1 MIEFGLLPPGRV
13 LFYFTALKLRN
24 EERQMIF
31 ESIVKDSQ
39 ERMDKAVAVLAV
51 NLSGIRTGRANPG
64 LVESVRVEAY
74 GSQTPLKQLASI
86 STPEP
91 QQIVV
96 RPYDPTI
103 IKDIEKAIAAGEL
116 GLNPQNDGRIIRIN
130 VPPLS
135 TEVRKK
141 MVARVKDL
149 AEETKVSIRNIR
161 RDANK
166 SADTA
171 EKDKALSEDERTR
184 LKEEI
189 QDLTKKYEQKVVNLA
204 KDRES
209 EILEN

>member
-1 MIEFGLLPPGRV
+1 M
-13 LFYFTALKLRN
+13 ALILRN
-24 EERQMIF
+24 KEPGQMIF

-74 GSQTPLKQLASI
+74 GSQAPLKQLASI

-91 QQIVV
+91 QQIMV

-103 IKDIEKAIAAGEL
+103 IKEIEKAIAAGEL

-130 VPPLS
+130 VPQLS
-135 TEVRKK
+135 TEVRRK
-141 MVARVKDL
+141 MVACVKDL

-166 SADTA
+166 SADSA

-189 QDLTKKYEQKVVNLA
+189 QELTKKYEQKVIDLA
-204 KDRES
+204 KARES

>member
-1 MIEFGLLPPGRV
+1 M
-13 LFYFTALKLRN
+13 ALILRN
-24 EERQMIF
+24 KEPGQMIF

-51 NLSGIRTGRANPG
+51 NLSGIRTGRANTG

-74 GSQTPLKQLASI
+74 GSQAPLKQLASI

-91 QQIVV
+91 QQIMI

-103 IKDIEKAIAAGEL
+103 IKDIEKAISAGEL

-130 VPPLS
+130 VPQLS
-135 TEVRKK
+135 TEVRRK
-141 MVARVKDL
+141 MVACVKDL

-166 SADTA
+166 SADSA

-189 QDLTKKYEQKVVNLA
+189 QELTKKYEQKVIDLA
-204 KDRES
+204 KARES

>member
-1 MIEFGLLPPGRV
+1 M
-13 LFYFTALKLRN
+13 ALILRN
-24 EERQMIF
+24 KEPGQMIF

-74 GSQTPLKQLASI
+74 GSQAPLKQLASI

-91 QQIVV
+91 QQIMV

-103 IKDIEKAIAAGEL
+103 IKDIEKAISAGEL

-135 TEVRKK
+135 TEVRRK

-166 SADTA
+166 SADSA
-171 EKDKALSEDERTR
+171 EKGKALSEDERTR

-189 QDLTKKYEQKVVNLA
+189 QELTKKHEQKVIDLA
-204 KDRES
+204 KARES

>member
-1 MIEFGLLPPGRV
+1 M
-13 LFYFTALKLRN
+13 ALILRN
-24 EERQMIF
+24 KEPGQMIF

-51 NLSGIRTGRANPG
+51 NLSGIRTGRANTG

-74 GSQTPLKQLASI
+74 GSQAPLKQLASI

-91 QQIVV
+91 QQIMV

-116 GLNPQNDGRIIRIN
+116 GLNPQNDGRVIRIN
-130 VPPLS
+130 VPQLS
-135 TEVRKK
+135 TEVRRK
-141 MVARVKDL
+141 MVACVKDL

-166 SADTA
+166 SADSA

-189 QDLTKKYEQKVVNLA
+189 QELTKKYEQKVIDLA
-204 KDRES
+204 KARES

>member
-1 MIEFGLLPPGRV
+1 M
-13 LFYFTALKLRN
+13 ALILRN
-24 EERQMIF
+24 KEPGQMIF

-51 NLSGIRTGRANPG
+51 NLSGIRTGRANTG

-74 GSQTPLKQLASI
+74 GSQAPLKQLASI

-91 QQIVV
+91 QQIMI

-103 IKDIEKAIAAGEL
+103 IKDIEKAISAGEL

-135 TEVRKK
+135 TEVRRK

-166 SADTA
+166 SADSA
-171 EKDKALSEDERTR
+171 EKGKALSEDERTR

-189 QDLTKKYEQKVVNLA
+189 QELTKKYEQKVVDLA
-204 KDRES
+204 KARES

>member
-1 MIEFGLLPPGRV
+1 M
-13 LFYFTALKLRN
+13 
-24 EERQMIF
+24 
-31 ESIVKDSQ
+31 
-39 ERMDKAVAVLAV
+39 
-51 NLSGIRTGRANPG
+51 
-64 LVESVRVEAY
+64 
-74 GSQTPLKQLASI
+74 
-86 STPEP
+86 
-91 QQIVV
+91 V

-103 IKDIEKAIAAGEL
+103 IKEIEKAIAAGEL

-135 TEVRKK
+135 TEVRRK

-166 SADTA
+166 SADSA
-171 EKDKALSEDERTR
+171 EKDKVLSEDERTR

-189 QDLTKKYEQKVVNLA
+189 QELTKKYEQKVIDLA
-204 KDRES
+204 KARES

>member
-1 MIEFGLLPPGRV
+1 
-13 LFYFTALKLRN
+13 
-24 EERQMIF
+24 MIF

-39 ERMDKAVAVLAV
+39 ERMDKAVSVLAV

-91 QQIVV
+91 QQIMV

-103 IKDIEKAIAAGEL
+103 IKEIEKAIAAGEL

-135 TEVRKK
+135 TEVRRK

-166 SADTA
+166 SADSA
-171 EKDKALSEDERTR
+171 EKDKVLSEDERTR

-189 QDLTKKYEQKVVNLA
+189 QELTKKYEQKVIDLA
-204 KDRES
+204 KARES

>member
-1 MIEFGLLPPGRV
+1 M
-13 LFYFTALKLRN
+13 ALILRN
-24 EERQMIF
+24 KEPGQMIF

-74 GSQTPLKQLASI
+74 GSQAPLKQLASI

-91 QQIVV
+91 QQIMV

-103 IKDIEKAIAAGEL
+103 IKDIEKAISAGEL

-135 TEVRKK
+135 TEVRRK

-166 SADTA
+166 SADSA

-189 QDLTKKYEQKVVNLA
+189 QELTKKYEQKVVDLA
-204 KDRES
+204 KARES

>member
-1 MIEFGLLPPGRV
+1 M
-13 LFYFTALKLRN
+13 ALILRN
-24 EERQMIF
+24 KEPGQMIF

-74 GSQTPLKQLASI
+74 GSQAPLKQLASI

-91 QQIVV
+91 QQIMV

-135 TEVRKK
+135 TEVRRK
-141 MVARVKDL
+141 MVACVKDL

-166 SADTA
+166 SADSA
-171 EKDKALSEDERTR
+171 EKGKALSEDERTR

-189 QDLTKKYEQKVVNLA
+189 QELTKKHEQKVIDLA
-204 KDRES
+204 KARES

>member
-1 MIEFGLLPPGRV
+1 M
-13 LFYFTALKLRN
+13 ALILRN
-24 EERQMIF
+24 KEPGQMIF

-51 NLSGIRTGRANPG
+51 NLSGIRTGRANTG

-74 GSQTPLKQLASI
+74 GSQAPLKQLASI

-91 QQIVV
+91 QQIMV

-103 IKDIEKAIAAGEL
+103 IKDIEKAISAGEL

-135 TEVRKK
+135 TEVRRK

-166 SADTA
+166 SADSA

-189 QDLTKKYEQKVVNLA
+189 QELTKKYEQKVVDLA
-204 KDRES
+204 KARES

>member
-1 MIEFGLLPPGRV
+1 M
-13 LFYFTALKLRN
+13 ALILRN
-24 EERQMIF
+24 KEPGQMIF

-74 GSQTPLKQLASI
+74 GSQAPLKQLASI

-91 QQIVV
+91 QQIMV

-135 TEVRKK
+135 TEVRRK
-141 MVARVKDL
+141 MVACVKDL

-166 SADTA
+166 SADSA

-189 QDLTKKYEQKVVNLA
+189 QELTKKYEQKVIDLA
-204 KDRES
+204 KARES

>member
-1 MIEFGLLPPGRV
+1 M
-13 LFYFTALKLRN
+13 ALILRN
-24 EERQMIF
+24 KEPGQMIF

-51 NLSGIRTGRANPG
+51 NLSGIRTGRANTG

-74 GSQTPLKQLASI
+74 GSQAPLKQLASI

-91 QQIVV
+91 QQIMV

-130 VPPLS
+130 VPQLS
-135 TEVRKK
+135 TEVRRK
-141 MVARVKDL
+141 MVACVKDL

-166 SADTA
+166 SADSA

-189 QDLTKKYEQKVVNLA
+189 QELTKKHEQKVIDLA
-204 KDRES
+204 KARES

>member
-1 MIEFGLLPPGRV
+1 M
-13 LFYFTALKLRN
+13 ALILRN
-24 EERQMIF
+24 KEPGQMIF

-74 GSQTPLKQLASI
+74 GSQAPLKQLASI

-91 QQIVV
+91 QQIMV

-130 VPPLS
+130 VPQLS
-135 TEVRKK
+135 TEVRRK
-141 MVARVKDL
+141 MVACVKDL

-166 SADTA
+166 SADSA
-171 EKDKALSEDERTR
+171 EKGKALSEDERTR

-189 QDLTKKYEQKVVNLA
+189 QELTKKYEQKVVDLA
-204 KDRES
+204 KARES

>member
-1 MIEFGLLPPGRV
+1 M
-13 LFYFTALKLRN
+13 ALILRN
-24 EERQMIF
+24 KEPGQMIF

-74 GSQTPLKQLASI
+74 GSQAPLKQLASI

-91 QQIVV
+91 QQIMV

-135 TEVRKK
+135 TEVRRK

-166 SADTA
+166 SADSA

-189 QDLTKKYEQKVVNLA
+189 QELTKKHEQKVIDLA
-204 KDRES
+204 KARES

>member
-1 MIEFGLLPPGRV
+1 M
-13 LFYFTALKLRN
+13 ALILRN
-24 EERQMIF
+24 KEPGQMIF

-74 GSQTPLKQLASI
+74 GSQAPLKQLASI

-91 QQIVV
+91 QQIMV

-130 VPPLS
+130 VPQLS
-135 TEVRKK
+135 TEVRRK
-141 MVARVKDL
+141 MVACVKDL

-166 SADTA
+166 SADSA

-189 QDLTKKYEQKVVNLA
+189 QELTKKYEQKVIDLA
-204 KDRES
+204 KARES

>member
-1 MIEFGLLPPGRV
+1 MIEFGLLPLGRV
-13 LFYFTALKLRN
+13 LFYFKALKLRN
-24 EERQMIF
+24 KERQMIF

>member
-1 MIEFGLLPPGRV
+1 M
-13 LFYFTALKLRN
+13 ALILRN
-24 EERQMIF
+24 KEPGQMIF

-74 GSQTPLKQLASI
+74 GSQAPLKQLASI

-91 QQIVV
+91 QQIMV

-103 IKDIEKAIAAGEL
+103 IKDIEKAISAGEL

-135 TEVRKK
+135 TEVRRK

-166 SADTA
+166 SADSA
-171 EKDKALSEDERTR
+171 EKGKALSEDERTR

-189 QDLTKKYEQKVVNLA
+189 QELTKKYEQKVVDLA
-204 KDRES
+204 KARES

>member
-1 MIEFGLLPPGRV
+1 M
-13 LFYFTALKLRN
+13 ALILRN
-24 EERQMIF
+24 KEPGQMIF

-51 NLSGIRTGRANPG
+51 NLSGIRTGRANTG

-74 GSQTPLKQLASI
+74 GSQAPLKQLASI

-91 QQIVV
+91 QQIMV

-130 VPPLS
+130 VPQLS
-135 TEVRKK
+135 TEVRRK
-141 MVARVKDL
+141 MVACVKDL

-166 SADTA
+166 SADSA

-189 QDLTKKYEQKVVNLA
+189 QELTKKYEQKVIDLA
-204 KDRES
+204 KARES

>member
-1 MIEFGLLPPGRV
+1 M
-13 LFYFTALKLRN
+13 ALILRN
-24 EERQMIF
+24 KEPGQMIF

-74 GSQTPLKQLASI
+74 GSQAPLKQLASI

-91 QQIVV
+91 QQIMV

-130 VPPLS
+130 VPQLS
-135 TEVRKK
+135 TEVRRK
-141 MVARVKDL
+141 MVACVKDL

-166 SADTA
+166 SADSA
-171 EKDKALSEDERTR
+171 EKDKSLSEDERTR

-189 QDLTKKYEQKVVNLA
+189 QELTKKYEQKVIDLA
-204 KDRES
+204 KARES

>member
-1 MIEFGLLPPGRV
+1 M
-13 LFYFTALKLRN
+13 ALILRN
-24 EERQMIF
+24 KEPGQMIF

-51 NLSGIRTGRANPG
+51 NLSGIRTGRANTG

-74 GSQTPLKQLASI
+74 GSQAPLKQLASI

-91 QQIVV
+91 QQIMV

-103 IKDIEKAIAAGEL
+103 IKDIEKAISAGEL

-135 TEVRKK
+135 TEVRRK

-166 SADTA
+166 SADSA
-171 EKDKALSEDERTR
+171 EKGKALSEDERTR

-189 QDLTKKYEQKVVNLA
+189 QELTKKYEQKVVDLA
-204 KDRES
+204 KARES

>member
-1 MIEFGLLPPGRV
+1 M
-13 LFYFTALKLRN
+13 ALILRN
-24 EERQMIF
+24 KEPGQMIF

-39 ERMDKAVAVLAV
+39 ERMDKAVSVLAV

-74 GSQTPLKQLASI
+74 GSQAPLKQLASI

-91 QQIVV
+91 QQIMV

-130 VPPLS
+130 VPQLS
-135 TEVRKK
+135 TEVRRK
-141 MVARVKDL
+141 MVACVKDL

-166 SADTA
+166 SADSA

-189 QDLTKKYEQKVVNLA
+189 QELTKKYEQKVIDLA
-204 KDRES
+204 KARES

>member
-1 MIEFGLLPPGRV
+1 M
-13 LFYFTALKLRN
+13 ALILRN
-24 EERQMIF
+24 KEPGQMIF

-74 GSQTPLKQLASI
+74 GSQSPLKQLASI

-91 QQIVV
+91 QQIMV

-135 TEVRKK
+135 TEVRRK
-141 MVARVKDL
+141 MVACIKDL

-166 SADTA
+166 SADSA
-171 EKDKALSEDERTR
+171 EKDKSLSEDERTR

-189 QDLTKKYEQKVVNLA
+189 QELTKKYEQKVIDLA
-204 KDRES
+204 KARES

>member
-13 LFYFTALKLRN
+13 LFYFKALKLRN
-24 EERQMIF
+24 KERQMIF

-91 QQIVV
+91 QQLVV

-189 QDLTKKYEQKVVNLA
+189 QELTKKYEQKVVDQA
-204 KDRES
+204 KARES

>member
-1 MIEFGLLPPGRV
+1 M
-13 LFYFTALKLRN
+13 ALILRN
-24 EERQMIF
+24 KEPGQMIF

-74 GSQTPLKQLASI
+74 GSQAPLKQLASI

-91 QQIVV
+91 QQIMV

-116 GLNPQNDGRIIRIN
+116 GLNPQNDGRVIRIN
-130 VPPLS
+130 VPQLS
-135 TEVRKK
+135 TEVRRK
-141 MVARVKDL
+141 MVACVKDL

-166 SADTA
+166 SADSA

-189 QDLTKKYEQKVVNLA
+189 QELTKKYEQKVIDLA
-204 KDRES
+204 KARES

>member
-1 MIEFGLLPPGRV
+1 M
-13 LFYFTALKLRN
+13 ALILRN
-24 EERQMIF
+24 KEPGQMIF

-74 GSQTPLKQLASI
+74 GSQAPLKQLASI

-91 QQIVV
+91 QQIMV

-116 GLNPQNDGRIIRIN
+116 GLNPQNDGRVIRIN
-130 VPPLS
+130 VPQLS
-135 TEVRKK
+135 TEVRRK
-141 MVARVKDL
+141 MVACVKDL

-166 SADTA
+166 SADSA
-171 EKDKALSEDERTR
+171 EKDKALSEDERTL

-189 QDLTKKYEQKVVNLA
+189 QELTKKYEQKVIDLA
-204 KDRES
+204 KARES

>member
-1 MIEFGLLPPGRV
+1 M
-13 LFYFTALKLRN
+13 ALILRN
-24 EERQMIF
+24 KEPGQMIF

-74 GSQTPLKQLASI
+74 GSQAPLKQLASI

-91 QQIVV
+91 QQIMV

-135 TEVRKK
+135 TEVRRK

-166 SADTA
+166 SADSA
-171 EKDKALSEDERTR
+171 EKGKALSEDERTR

-189 QDLTKKYEQKVVNLA
+189 QELTKKYEQKVVDLA
-204 KDRES
+204 KARES

>member
-1 MIEFGLLPPGRV
+1 M
-13 LFYFTALKLRN
+13 ALILRN
-24 EERQMIF
+24 KEPGQMIF

-74 GSQTPLKQLASI
+74 GSQAPLKQLASI

-91 QQIVV
+91 QQIMV

-130 VPPLS
+130 VPQLS
-135 TEVRKK
+135 TEVRRK
-141 MVARVKDL
+141 MVACVKDL

-166 SADTA
+166 SADSA

-189 QDLTKKYEQKVVNLA
+189 QELTKKHEQKVIDLA
-204 KDRES
+204 KARES

>member
-1 MIEFGLLPPGRV
+1 M
-13 LFYFTALKLRN
+13 ALILRN
-24 EERQMIF
+24 KEPGQMIF

-74 GSQTPLKQLASI
+74 GSQAPLKQLASI

-91 QQIVV
+91 QQIMV

-130 VPPLS
+130 VPQLS
-135 TEVRKK
+135 TEVRRK
-141 MVARVKDL
+141 MVACVKDL

-166 SADTA
+166 SADSA
-171 EKDKALSEDERTR
+171 EKGKALSEDERTR

-189 QDLTKKYEQKVVNLA
+189 QELTKKYEQKVIDLA
-204 KDRES
+204 KARES

>member
-1 MIEFGLLPPGRV
+1 M
-13 LFYFTALKLRN
+13 ALILRN
-24 EERQMIF
+24 KEPGQMIF

-51 NLSGIRTGRANPG
+51 NLSGIRTGRANTG

-74 GSQTPLKQLASI
+74 GSQAPLKQLASI

-91 QQIVV
+91 QQIMV

-135 TEVRKK
+135 TEVRRK

-166 SADTA
+166 SADSA
-171 EKDKALSEDERTR
+171 EKGKALSEDERTR

-189 QDLTKKYEQKVVNLA
+189 QELTKKYEQKVIDLA
-204 KDRES
+204 KARES

>member
-1 MIEFGLLPPGRV
+1 M
-13 LFYFTALKLRN
+13 ALILRN
-24 EERQMIF
+24 KEPGQMIF

-51 NLSGIRTGRANPG
+51 NLSGIRTGRANTG

-74 GSQTPLKQLASI
+74 GSQAPLKQLASI

-91 QQIVV
+91 QQIMV

-130 VPPLS
+130 VPQLS
-135 TEVRKK
+135 TEVRRK
-141 MVARVKDL
+141 MVACVKDL

-166 SADTA
+166 SADSA
-171 EKDKALSEDERTR
+171 EKGKALSEDERTR

-189 QDLTKKYEQKVVNLA
+189 QELTKKYEQKVVDLA
-204 KDRES
+204 KARES

>member
-1 MIEFGLLPPGRV
+1 M
-13 LFYFTALKLRN
+13 ALILRN
-24 EERQMIF
+24 KEPGQMIF

-51 NLSGIRTGRANPG
+51 NLSGIRTGRANTG

-74 GSQTPLKQLASI
+74 GSQAPLKQLASI

-91 QQIVV
+91 QQIMV

-130 VPPLS
+130 VPQLS
-135 TEVRKK
+135 TEVRRK
-141 MVARVKDL
+141 MVACVKDL

-166 SADTA
+166 SADSA
-171 EKDKALSEDERTR
+171 EKGKALSEDERTR

-189 QDLTKKYEQKVVNLA
+189 QELTKKYEQKVIDLA
-204 KDRES
+204 KARES